1 MAALI
6 AIPVLGEV
14 PDTAAIIGIAATS
27 IGVAL
32 ASGAIAM
39 RRSTAA

>member
-1 MAALI
+1 
-6 AIPVLGEV
+6 VLGET

-32 ASGAIAM
+32 ASGAVVLRGSRPA
-39 RRSTAA
+39 